1 MKHSWIL
8 AVALFLGL
16 GAIRIMAEK
25 PPGDVP
31 KYDTAN
37 EVTIKGVV
45 QEVKEFQCP
54 ASGGLGA
61 HLLVKTGDKTVLVH
75 LALSKFLKDYGFD
88 FAKGDDVT
96 VLGAK
101 AKIGEEEGILAR
113 KIERGN
119 QAFTFRDKSGKPL
132 W

>member
-1 MKHSWIL
+1 MKHIF
-8 AVALFLGL
+8 AVAILTALATTLAF
-16 GAIRIMAEK
+16 AEK
-25 PPGDVP
+25 PANASP
-31 KYDTAN
+31 KYDIAN

-88 FAKGDDVT
+88 FAKGDDVV

-101 AKIGEEEGILAR
+101 AKIGDEEGILAR
-113 KIERGN
+113 QIDRGN
-119 QAFTFRDKSGKPL
+119 QTFTFRDKNGKPL